1 MLICNGKIKT
11 MNGPMIENGFI
22 RTRGTLIEEIG
33 DMERLTDRSDETVLD
48 AEGGLVMPGI
58 IDAHSHIGITEEKK
72 GTIGDDC
79 NECTNPVTASLR
91 AIDAVNPMDAAF
103 HEAVAAGITCVQ
115 VGPGSANV
123 IGGQFALIKTHG
135 RCIDEM
141 ILKAP
146 SAVKAALG
154 ENPKVCYGDQ
164 NKYPSTRMA
173 NAALLRST
181 LKKAAQYRP
190 ENGYDADL
198 EALLP
203 VLSGEIPLK
212 VHVHRADDIFTA
224 IRIAKE
230 FGIRITLDHCTE
242 GHLIAEYIKESGFP
256 AIVGPD
262 LTSKNKIEVG
272 NMSFKTC
279 GVLHRAGVL
288 TAITTDHPVTLL
300 PYLPLCAGLCVRAGL
315 PMEEAFRAIT
325 VNPAKI
331 CGAYDRIGSLDVG
344 KDADIAVF
352 DGNPMSPFTRT
363 LYTVING
370 QVVYS
375 NDDCCRNDRSVNSN
389 GCGCQDD
396 RAVSLNNGGYQ
407 DDRVVSSNDG
417 CCRNERAVSSNSCGC
432 QDDRFIR

>member
-11 MNGPMIENGFI
+11 MNGPVIENGFV
-22 RTRGTLIEEIG
+22 RTHGKLIQEIG
-33 DMERLTDRSDETVLD
+33 DMKDLKSSDDDVILD
-48 AEGGLVMPGI
+48 VSGSLVMPGI
-58 IDAHSHIGITEEKK
+58 IDAHSHIGIMEEKK

-79 NECTNPVTASLR
+79 NECTEPVTASLR

-103 HEAVAAGITCVQ
+103 HEAIAAGITSVQ

-141 ILKAP
+141 IIKAP
-146 SAVKAALG
+146 SAMKAALG

-173 NAALLRST
+173 NAALLRTT
-181 LKKAAQYRP
+181 LKKASQYEP
-190 ENGYDADL
+190 QNGFDENL

-203 VLSGEIPLK
+203 VLNREIPLK
-212 VHVHRADDIFTA
+212 VHVHRADDILTA

-230 FGIRITLDHCTE
+230 FAIQITLDHCTE
-242 GHLIAEYIKESGFP
+242 GHLIAEYIKASGFP

-279 GVLHRAGVL
+279 GVLNRAGVL

-315 PMEEAFRAIT
+315 PMEEAYKAIT
-325 VNPAKI
+325 INPAKI
-331 CGAYDRIGSLDVG
+331 CGAESRIGSLAPG
-344 KDADIAVF
+344 KDADIAIF
-352 DGNPMSPFTRT
+352 DHNPMSPFSQT
-363 LYTVING
+363 LYTIIDG
-370 QVVYS
+370 EIVYS
-375 NDDCCRNDRSVNSN
+375 KEQAD
-389 GCGCQDD
+389 
-396 RAVSLNNGGYQ
+396 
-407 DDRVVSSNDG
+407 
-417 CCRNERAVSSNSCGC
+417 E
-432 QDDRFIR
+432 

>member
-11 MNGPMIENGFI
+11 MSGPVIENGFV
-22 RTRGTLIEEIG
+22 RTHGKLIQEIG
-33 DMERLTDRSDETVLD
+33 DMRDLKSSGDDVVLD
-48 AEGGLVMPGI
+48 VSGSLVMPGI
-58 IDAHSHIGITEEKK
+58 IDAHSHIGIMEEKK

-79 NECTNPVTASLR
+79 NECTEPVTASLR

-103 HEAVAAGITCVQ
+103 HEAIAAGITSVQ

-141 ILKAP
+141 IIKAP
-146 SAVKAALG
+146 SAMKAALG

-173 NAALLRST
+173 NAALLRTT
-181 LKKAAQYRP
+181 LKKASQYQP
-190 ENGYDADL
+190 QNGFDENL

-203 VLSGEIPLK
+203 VLNREIPLK
-212 VHVHRADDIFTA
+212 VHVHRADDILTA

-230 FGIRITLDHCTE
+230 FAIQITLDHCTE
-242 GHLIAEYIKESGFP
+242 GHLIAEYIKASGFP

-279 GVLHRAGVL
+279 GVLNRAGVL

-315 PMEEAFRAIT
+315 PMEEAYKAIT
-325 VNPAKI
+325 INPAKI
-331 CGAYDRIGSLDVG
+331 CGADSRIGSLAPG
-344 KDADIAVF
+344 KDADIAIF
-352 DGNPMSPFTRT
+352 DHNPMSPFSQT
-363 LYTVING
+363 LYTIIDG
-370 QVVYS
+370 EIVYS
-375 NDDCCRNDRSVNSN
+375 KEQAD
-389 GCGCQDD
+389 
-396 RAVSLNNGGYQ
+396 
-407 DDRVVSSNDG
+407 
-417 CCRNERAVSSNSCGC
+417 E
-432 QDDRFIR
+432 

>member
-11 MNGPMIENGFI
+11 MNGPVIENGFV
-22 RTRGTLIEEIG
+22 RTHGKLIQEIG
-33 DMERLTDRSDETVLD
+33 DMKDLKSSDDDVVLD
-48 AEGGLVMPGI
+48 VSGSLVMPGI
-58 IDAHSHIGITEEKK
+58 IDAHSHIGIMEEKK

-79 NECTNPVTASLR
+79 NECTEPVTASLR

-103 HEAVAAGITCVQ
+103 HEAIGAGITSVQ

-141 ILKAP
+141 IIKAP
-146 SAVKAALG
+146 SAMKAALG

-173 NAALLRST
+173 NAALLRTT
-181 LKKAAQYRP
+181 LKKASQYEP
-190 ENGYDADL
+190 QNGFDENL

-203 VLSGEIPLK
+203 VLNREIPLK
-212 VHVHRADDIFTA
+212 VHVHRADDILTA

-230 FGIRITLDHCTE
+230 FAIQITLDHCTE
-242 GHLIAEYIKESGFP
+242 GHLIAEYIKASGFP

-279 GVLHRAGVL
+279 GVLNRAGVL

-315 PMEEAFRAIT
+315 PMEEAYKAIT
-325 VNPAKI
+325 INPAKI
-331 CGAYDRIGSLDVG
+331 CGAESRIGSLAPG
-344 KDADIAVF
+344 KDADIAIF
-352 DGNPMSPFTRT
+352 DHNPMSTFSQT
-363 LYTVING
+363 LYTIIDG
-370 QVVYS
+370 EIVYS
-375 NDDCCRNDRSVNSN
+375 KEQAD
-389 GCGCQDD
+389 
-396 RAVSLNNGGYQ
+396 
-407 DDRVVSSNDG
+407 
-417 CCRNERAVSSNSCGC
+417 E
-432 QDDRFIR
+432 

>member
-11 MNGPMIENGFI
+11 MNGPAIENGFV
-22 RTRGTLIEEIG
+22 RTHGKLIQEIG
-33 DMERLTDRSDETVLD
+33 DMKDLKSSDDDVVLD
-48 AEGGLVMPGI
+48 VSGSLVMPGI
-58 IDAHSHIGITEEKK
+58 IDAHSHIGIMEEKK

-79 NECTNPVTASLR
+79 NECTEPVTASLR

-103 HEAVAAGITCVQ
+103 HEAIGAGITSVQ

-141 ILKAP
+141 IIKAP
-146 SAVKAALG
+146 SAMKAALG

-173 NAALLRST
+173 NAALLRTT
-181 LKKAAQYRP
+181 LKKASQYEP
-190 ENGYDADL
+190 QNGFDENL

-203 VLSGEIPLK
+203 VLNREIPLK
-212 VHVHRADDIFTA
+212 VHVHRADDILTA

-230 FGIRITLDHCTE
+230 FAIQITLDHCTE
-242 GHLIAEYIKESGFP
+242 GHLIAEYIKASGFP

-279 GVLHRAGVL
+279 GVLNRAGVL

-315 PMEEAFRAIT
+315 PMEEAYKAIT
-325 VNPAKI
+325 INPAKI
-331 CGAYDRIGSLDVG
+331 CGAESRIGSLAPG
-344 KDADIAVF
+344 KDADIAIF
-352 DGNPMSPFTRT
+352 DHNPMSTFSQT
-363 LYTVING
+363 LYTIIDG
-370 QVVYS
+370 EIVYS
-375 NDDCCRNDRSVNSN
+375 KEQAD
-389 GCGCQDD
+389 
-396 RAVSLNNGGYQ
+396 
-407 DDRVVSSNDG
+407 
-417 CCRNERAVSSNSCGC
+417 E
-432 QDDRFIR
+432 

>member
-11 MNGPMIENGFI
+11 MNGPVIENGFV
-22 RTRGTLIEEIG
+22 RTHGKLIQEIG
-33 DMERLTDRSDETVLD
+33 DMKDLKSSGDDVVLD
-48 AEGGLVMPGI
+48 VSGSLVMPGI
-58 IDAHSHIGITEEKK
+58 IDAHSHIGIMEEKK

-79 NECTNPVTASLR
+79 NECTEPVTASLR

-103 HEAVAAGITCVQ
+103 HEAIAAGITSVQ

-135 RCIDEM
+135 RCIDDM
-141 ILKAP
+141 IIKAP
-146 SAVKAALG
+146 SAMKAALG

-173 NAALLRST
+173 NAALLRTT
-181 LKKAAQYRP
+181 LKKASQYQP
-190 ENGYDADL
+190 QNGFDENL

-203 VLSGEIPLK
+203 VLNREIPLK
-212 VHVHRADDIFTA
+212 IHVHRADDILTA

-230 FGIRITLDHCTE
+230 FAIQITLDHCTE
-242 GHLIAEYIKESGFP
+242 GHLIAEYIKASGFP

-279 GVLHRAGVL
+279 GVLNRAGVL

-315 PMEEAFRAIT
+315 PMEEAYKAIT
-325 VNPAKI
+325 INPAKI
-331 CGAYDRIGSLDVG
+331 CGADSRIGSLAPG
-344 KDADIAVF
+344 KDADIAIF
-352 DGNPMSPFTRT
+352 DHNPMSPFSQT
-363 LYTVING
+363 LYTIIDG
-370 QVVYS
+370 EIVYS
-375 NDDCCRNDRSVNSN
+375 KEQAD
-389 GCGCQDD
+389 
-396 RAVSLNNGGYQ
+396 
-407 DDRVVSSNDG
+407 
-417 CCRNERAVSSNSCGC
+417 E
-432 QDDRFIR
+432 

>member
-11 MNGPMIENGFI
+11 MNGPVIENGFV
-22 RTRGTLIEEIG
+22 RTHEKLIQEIG
-33 DMERLTDRSDETVLD
+33 DMKDLKSSRDDVVLD
-48 AEGGLVMPGI
+48 VSGSLVMPGI
-58 IDAHSHIGITEEKK
+58 IDAHSHIGIMEEKK

-79 NECTNPVTASLR
+79 NECTEPVTASLR

-103 HEAVAAGITCVQ
+103 HEAIAAGITSVQ

-141 ILKAP
+141 IIKAP
-146 SAVKAALG
+146 SAMKAALG

-173 NAALLRST
+173 NAALLRTT
-181 LKKAAQYRP
+181 LKKASQYEP
-190 ENGYDADL
+190 QNGFDENL

-203 VLSGEIPLK
+203 VLNREIPLK
-212 VHVHRADDIFTA
+212 VHVHRADDILTA

-230 FGIRITLDHCTE
+230 FAIQITLDHCTE
-242 GHLIAEYIKESGFP
+242 GHLIAEYIKASGFP

-279 GVLHRAGVL
+279 GVLNRAGVL

-315 PMEEAFRAIT
+315 PMEEAYKAIT
-325 VNPAKI
+325 INPAKI
-331 CGAYDRIGSLDVG
+331 CGAESRIGSLAPG
-344 KDADIAVF
+344 KDADIAIF
-352 DGNPMSPFTRT
+352 DHNPMSTFSQT
-363 LYTVING
+363 LYTIIDG
-370 QVVYS
+370 EIVYS
-375 NDDCCRNDRSVNSN
+375 KEQAD
-389 GCGCQDD
+389 
-396 RAVSLNNGGYQ
+396 
-407 DDRVVSSNDG
+407 
-417 CCRNERAVSSNSCGC
+417 E
-432 QDDRFIR
+432 